1 VRMVASLRARL
12 AAQEGY
18 TLIELITTLGILAV
32 VLSGMVAMFVSGMQS
47 EADMNERFQAQEKAR
62 MALGTLRNEVRS
74 ACGYYNQGLPPG
86 LSGVAMTPTQVT
98 LGYCGHTGTD
108 LNVVQSQVTWCVV
121 PFGGQYALF
130 RQNGTI
136 CSAASGARRAD
147 RLVSTVT
154 SCAPSSPPCPPN
166 VFGITFNAGAGDVRP
181 RLTVALDVDVNPA
194 TSGGRYHHD
203 DAIAFR
209 NWRQDVTP

>member
-1 VRMVASLRARL
+1 MVATLRARL

-18 TLIELITTLGILAV
+18 TLIELITTLAILAV
-32 VLSGMVAMFVSGMQS
+32 VLSGMVAMFTSGLHA
-47 EADMNERFQAQEKAR
+47 EADMNERFQAQEQAR
-62 MALGTLRNEVRS
+62 SALATLRNEVRS
-74 ACGYYNQGLPPG
+74 ACGYYNAGVSPG
-86 LSGVAMTPTQVT
+86 LSGPTMTSAQVT
-98 LGYCGHTGTD
+98 LAYCGHTGVD
-108 LNVVQSQVTWCVV
+108 MNVVQSQVTWCVAAV
-121 PFGGQYALF
+121 GGQYALF
-130 RQNGTI
+130 RKGGMSCN
-136 CSAASGARRAD
+136 AATGARRAD

-154 SCAPSSPPCPPN
+154 SCLPSSPPCPPN

-194 TSGGRYHHD
+194 TSGGRYHLD

>member
-1 VRMVASLRARL
+1 MVASLRARL

-18 TLIELITTLGILAV
+18 TLIELITTLAILAV
-32 VLSGMVAMFVSGMQS
+32 VLSGMVAMFVTGMRS
-47 EADMNERFQAQEKAR
+47 EANMNERFQAQEKAR
-62 MALGTLRNEVRS
+62 SALGTLRNEVRS
-74 ACGYYNQGLPPG
+74 ACGYYNQGISPG

-98 LGYCGHTGTD
+98 LAYCGHTGTD

-121 PFGGQYALF
+121 PVSGQYALV
-130 RQNGTI
+130 RQAGTS
-136 CSAASGARRAD
+136 CSASTGARRAD

-166 VFGITFNAGAGDVRP
+166 AFGITFNAGDVRP

-194 TSGGRYHHD
+194 TSGGRYHLD